1 MRGWADQ
8 ARLTLAWGFKGGT
21 INGSVGDC
29 LRWFWWAL
37 YLRAKVEKYMDLK
50 IRLVEKQNEQVEE
63 GANLRN
69 E

>member
-1 MRGWADQ
+1 
-8 ARLTLAWGFKGGT
+8 
-21 INGSVGDC
+21 
-29 LRWFWWAL
+29 
-37 YLRAKVEKYMDLK
+37 LRAKVEKYMDLK